1 MESPDL
7 LAGRGWAEGTTAGR
21 PQAAG
26 LLRGTWGATTS
37 LWPFA
42 KPISGYEKIGS
53 GTSSLSRPLQH
64 SMVSMEAQATEVL

>member
-1 MESPDL
+1 M
-7 LAGRGWAEGTTAGR
+7 GRGNNCGQMVGPSK

-26 LLRGTWGATTS
+26 LLQGTWGATTS

-53 GTSSLSRPLQH
+53 GTSSLSRPL
-64 SMVSMEAQATEVL
+64 